1 MENKDLFQK
10 VQNGYNCEQV
20 EQYIAVLK
28 AEYKKVFEYAK
39 ATESNNEKLKK
50 ICRSL
55 SDENKALKAGGAAAA
70 SAPAADAAVLS
81 SIDKI
86 VKLSEEIT
94 RENVILRTKISK

>member
-10 VQNGYNCEQV
+10 VQSGYNCEQV

-55 SDENKALKAGGAAAA
+55 SDENKALKAGGTAAA
-70 SAPAADAAVLS
+70 APAADAAVLS